1 MKKLGKKDI
10 KKIVY
15 SFLIILLIILLFTLG
30 DYFMHLLKDEYSVPS
45 YYFKNKLIFGTIIG
59 SFVFIFIRKMNLL
72 KKSLIFSLL
81 ISIFLQIRYFLEG
94 YSKDFVFLF
103 LFIHF
108 LILFITSL
116 IIFKISDKYIKTK

>member
-59 SFVFIFIRKMNLL
+59 SFVFIFIR
-72 KKSLIFSLL
+72 S
-81 ISIFLQIRYFLEG
+81 
-94 YSKDFVFLF
+94 VFF
-103 LFIHF
+103 
-108 LILFITSL
+108 
-116 IIFKISDKYIKTK
+116 FK

>member
-1 MKKLGKKDI
+1 
-10 KKIVY
+10 
-15 SFLIILLIILLFTLG
+15 LIILLIILLFTLG